1 MNAPASER
9 VVATKSAATLLRK
22 LQDEHGP
29 LVLYQPKGCVG
40 RTGLACFPIRE
51 FLPGANELKIAEIA
65 GAAFYIRRDDLRDLQ
80 TKQIVVDAG
89 PGSGGLFALERRL
102 GVRFFA
108 RLRRV
113 APSRG
118 LAA

>member
-9 VVATKSAATLLRK
+9 VVATKSAAALLKK

-29 LVLYQPKGCVG
+29 LVLYQPKGCIG
-40 RTGLACFPIRE
+40 RTGLACFPVRE

-65 GAAFYIRRDDLRDLQ
+65 GAAFYIRHDDVCNVEQ
-80 TKQIVVDAG
+80 KQIVVDAG

-102 GVRFFA
+102 GIRFFA
-108 RLRRV
+108 RVRRIMPAGGV
-113 APSRG
+113 AG
-118 LAA
+118 